1 MNSEIVSKVLVLE
14 NDASQAQTIR
24 DFCKEHNLVALT
36 VDAKHLFSV
45 LHSNIDLGAILY
57 SEGFAGS
64 PEDSAILALS
74 FNEAR
79 PELPIILRR
88 DSEATLDGLPEISHR
103 IFSAVY
109 VSSNMAELGRVI
121 DEHLF
126 NVYYPNMLL
135 RGIVEITQ
143 NALAGQFFMDYA
155 ITVDAPYLVRDRLM
169 LGEIFSIIPLESTW
183 CRGYMMLQT
192 EETPLMVMLGLD
204 TANDKKTNFRAANN
218 LIGEVTNLIW
228 GAFKNRFIGD
238 AAADSGNTTQV
249 PIVVNQKRG
258 HISFG
263 ADNPELCFR
272 YVLKRGET
280 APPIVIYQRF
290 AFNLQWSPENFKEVE
305 QEVAQMIDSGELEM
319 F

>member
-36 VDAKHLFSV
+36 VDASHLLSV
-45 LHSNIDLGAILY
+45 LHSHIDLGAILY

-88 DSEATLDGLPEISHR
+88 ESVATLDGLPEISHR

-109 VSSNMAELGRVI
+109 VSSNMAALSQVI

-126 NVYYPNMLL
+126 NMFYPNVLL

-143 NALAGQFFMDYA
+143 DALTSQFMDYSV
-155 ITVDAPYLVRDRLM
+155 TVDAPYIVRDRLM

-192 EETPLMVMLGLD
+192 EERPLLAMLGLD
-204 TANDKKTNFRAANN
+204 IANDKKTNFRAANS

-228 GAFKNRFIGD
+228 GSFKNRFIGD
-238 AAADSGNTTQV
+238 AAAESGSTTQV

-258 HISFG
+258 YISFG
-263 ADNPELCFR
+263 TDNPELCFR
-272 YVLKRGET
+272 YTLRKGET
-280 APPIVIYQRF
+280 SAPIVLYQRF
-290 AFNLQWSPENFKEVE
+290 AFSLQWSPENFKEIE
-305 QEVAQMIDSGELEM
+305 QKVDELIDSGELEM

>member
-14 NDASQAQTIR
+14 NDASQAQAIR
-24 DFCKEHNLVALT
+24 DFCKEHNLIALT
-36 VDAKHLFSV
+36 VDANHLFSV
-45 LHSNIDLGAILY
+45 LHSHIDLGAILY

-74 FNEAR
+74 FNETR

-88 DSEATLDGLPEISHR
+88 ESVATLDGLPEMSHR
-103 IFSAVY
+103 VFSAVY

-121 DEHLF
+121 DEYLF
-126 NVYYPNMLL
+126 NMYYPNKLL

-143 NALAGQFFMDYA
+143 DALAGQFMDYS
-155 ITVDAPYLVRDRLM
+155 ITVDTPYIVRDRLM

-192 EETPLMVMLGLD
+192 EEKPLLDMLGLGV
-204 TANDKKTNFRAANN
+204 ANDRKTNFRAANS

-238 AAADSGNTTQV
+238 AAADSGNTIQV

-263 ADNPELCFR
+263 TENPELCFR

-280 APPIVIYQRF
+280 APPIVLYQRF
-290 AFNLQWSPENFKEVE
+290 AFSLQWSPENFKEIE
-305 QEVAQMIDSGELEM
+305 QEVAQLIDSGELEM

>member
-36 VDAKHLFSV
+36 VDASHLLSV
-45 LHSNIDLGAILY
+45 LHSHIDRGAILY

-74 FNEAR
+74 FHEAR

-88 DSEATLDGLPEISHR
+88 EFEATLDGLPEISHR

-109 VSSNMAELGRVI
+109 VSSNMDALGQVM
-121 DEHLF
+121 DEYLF
-126 NVYYPNMLL
+126 NMYYPNMLL

-143 NALAGQFFMDYA
+143 DALAGQFFMDYA
-155 ITVDAPYLVRDRLM
+155 ITVDTPYIVRDRLM

-192 EETPLMVMLGLD
+192 EESPVLAMLGLD
-204 TANDKKTNFRAANN
+204 TTNDKKTNFSAANS

-258 HISFG
+258 YISFG
-263 ADNPELCFR
+263 AENPELCFR
-272 YVLKRGET
+272 YTLQRGET
-280 APPIVIYQRF
+280 SPPIVLYQRF
-290 AFNLQWSPENFKEVE
+290 AFSLQWAPENFKEIEQKVE
-305 QEVAQMIDSGELEM
+305 ELMDSGELEM